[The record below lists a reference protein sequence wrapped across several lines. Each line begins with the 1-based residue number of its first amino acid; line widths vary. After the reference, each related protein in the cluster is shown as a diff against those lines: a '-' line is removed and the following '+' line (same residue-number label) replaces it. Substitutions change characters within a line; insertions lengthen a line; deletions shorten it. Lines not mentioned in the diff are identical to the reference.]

1 MDKEKIRRSKNL
13 AVLFILAFLLLAF
26 YIMMAFITIDSLRDD
41 VIEIRERYESVRD
54 SLSFERMRAGELEEL
69 LILNEIDDESKIM

>member
-1 MDKEKIRRSKNL
+1 MDKERIRRGKNL

-69 LILNEIDDESKIM
+69 IEFECELKNALS